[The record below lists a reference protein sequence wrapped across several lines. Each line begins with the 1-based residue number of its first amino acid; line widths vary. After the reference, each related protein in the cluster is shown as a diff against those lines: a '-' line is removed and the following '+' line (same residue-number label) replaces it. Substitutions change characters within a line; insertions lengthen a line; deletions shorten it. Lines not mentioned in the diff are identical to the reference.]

1 MSSKKELDE
10 NFDFDTEFNVEDLPM
25 FDFHEPTPEELE
37 QAKKER
43 AIELE
48 KKGFLPEN
56 EGFNSIM
63 GCSQEEVERNPRKYI
78 IEECLPACQE
88 LWEKN
93 IYTFMVSDHLNE
105 GVCWIEVDLDSLSDE
120 NKDIYMCLSEEE
132 AIKFSYHRGC
142 VNFGVSCVG
151 REGQLKLLELAKK
164 FQMQDVQKGLAY
176 ISPQDFLM
184 NYCGCYEEIK
194 NPNYKYMTPPWEQ
207 GLELEQLGE
216 YMEQYE
222 NWQNSSESKETFR
235 RFDSS
240 KVIKSIPEYAQE
252 HGMIVDDDRIYL
264 SEFHYKKH
272 QNFVEYERS
281 LESQSIGN
289 GPKR

>member
-10 NFDFDTEFNVEDLPM
+10 NFDFDTEFNIEDLPM
-25 FDFHEPTPEELE
+25 FDFHEPTPEEIE

-56 EGFNSIM
+56 EGYSETM
-63 GCSQEEVERNPRKYI
+63 SSPQEMVEKNPTQFI
-78 IEECLPACQE
+78 IQECIPACKE
-88 LWEKN
+88 LWSKN

-105 GVCWIEVDLDSLSDE
+105 GICWIEIIADSLSDE
-120 NKDIYMCLSEEE
+120 NKEIYMNLSDDE
-132 AIKFSYHRGC
+132 AVKFSYHAGA
-142 VNFGVSCVG
+142 VNFGVNAVG
-151 REGQLKLLELAKK
+151 KVGQQKLLELAEMFK
-164 FQMQDVQKGLAY
+164 MQDVPKGQAY

-184 NYCGCYEEIK
+184 NYCGCYEEVK

-207 GLELEQLGE
+207 GLELDQLGE

-281 LESQSIGN
+281 LESQSKGN